1 MSAELPPWIAEPVL
15 RPAWAVIRRRFEAQG
30 LSPHGRVRVPTAT
43 RAERHAVGGLVGRTV
58 TRDTVVVDL
67 SALDER
73 LRQRSGIG
81 GLAPVLTALFGDDLR
96 DRPALRA
103 ARLEA
108 RERPLQLAAELV
120 DQPWTA
126 DWVAGMRSAGLLT
139 GRAEA
144 DQVVRQAAAILDAL
158 LPAREQTSLGGNA
171 ARGRSEEPV
180 ASTAQPEEPP
190 SKGAT
195 PRRDPPGGATGPAT
209 CSEGRHCDD
218 PGAQRWND
226 SPDLLG
232 AFQERTWS
240 RVELGARLA
249 GDAHALDQD
258 RLLHHVVLRGL
269 AAALGAPLPEGAAQR
284 EALWGGFGVEP
295 DLLSRTC
302 LVWGWEPDGS
312 SPVEARLATAARGG
326 DPIHVT
332 AWDLRRLR
340 PSAFAGPGRV
350 LVCENPRVIEAIAEA
365 SAQAWTLICTS
376 GEPNLVVGA
385 VLAGF
390 AEAGAELRY
399 HGDFDWPG
407 IAIANR
413 VVARFGARPLL
424 MSAED
429 YLAALR
435 SDGRPLL
442 GAEVDASWDPELAA
456 AMRFHGRAVHE
467 ESVLEALLSAITQ

>member
-1 MSAELPPWIAEPVL
+1 MTAELPPWIAEPAL

-58 TRDTVVVDL
+58 TKDAVVVDL
-67 SALDER
+67 GALDER

-103 ARLEA
+103 ARVEA

-120 DQPWTA
+120 DRPWTA

-158 LPAREQTSLGGNA
+158 LPARADTSLAGNA
-171 ARGRSEEPV
+171 AGGLSADEPF
-180 ASTAQPEEPP
+180 
-190 SKGAT
+190 
-195 PRRDPPGGATGPAT
+195 
-209 CSEGRHCDD
+209 H
-218 PGAQRWND
+218 
-226 SPDLLG
+226 
-232 AFQERTWS
+232 ERTWS

-269 AAALGAPLPEGAAQR
+269 AAAVGAPLPEGAAQR
-284 EALWGGFGVEP
+284 EALWAGFGVEP

-312 SPVEARLATAARGG
+312 SPVEARLATAARAG

-332 AWDLRRLR
+332 AWDLRRLG
-340 PSAFAGPGRV
+340 PSAFAGPRRV
-350 LVCENPRVIEAIAEA
+350 LVCENPRVVEAIAEA

-385 VLAGF
+385 VLAGL
-390 AEAGAELRY
+390 ADAGAEIRY

-413 VVARFGARPLL
+413 VVARFGATPVL

-435 SDGRPLL
+435 PDGPPLL
-442 GAEVDASWDPELAA
+442 GADVEASWDPELAA
-456 AMRFHGRAVHE
+456 AMRLHGRAVHE
-467 ESVLEALLSAITQ
+467 ESVLEALLSVITH